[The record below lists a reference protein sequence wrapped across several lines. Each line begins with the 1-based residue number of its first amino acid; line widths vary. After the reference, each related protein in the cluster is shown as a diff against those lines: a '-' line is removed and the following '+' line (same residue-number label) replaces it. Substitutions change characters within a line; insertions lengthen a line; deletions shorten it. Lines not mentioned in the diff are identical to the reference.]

1 MEFTFKTCKQQLN
14 IKKTINSINKKET
27 GQRSKWTFVQRRY
40 PDGHKAPENMPG
52 ITVRKMPIKTAV
64 RYQLT
69 WLRMAIFLKIY
80 KELNAAEGEGN
91 RASSTLWGG
100 GVHGWC
106 SHEGKPWRF
115 LKTLN
120 TDLTHDKA
128 SAPLALELEKI
139 IKWFLNHLK
148 WFVHPNFQGSTVDDI
163 QHRASTRVSI
173 NREMKRLWNTLS
185 YPREWKNAI
194 VRSMEGL
201 RFIILSEVSPRGK
214 EIYHWWVQSINSHTW
229 TNL

>member
-1 MEFTFKTCKQQLN
+1 MLLR
-14 IKKTINSINKKET
+14 SIW
-27 GQRSKWTFVQRRY
+27 R
-40 PDGHKAPENMPG
+40 
-52 ITVRKMPIKTAV
+52 
-64 RYQLT
+64 
-69 WLRMAIFLKIY
+69 
-80 KELNAAEGEGN
+80 GEQSILPLCRVGVYM
-91 RASSTLWGG
+91 GG
-100 GVHGWC
+100 C

-128 SAPLALELEKI
+128 SPPLALDLEKI

-163 QHRASTRVSI
+163 QDRASTRVSI
-173 NREMKRLWNTLS
+173 NREMKRLWNTLG
-185 YPREWKNAI
+185 YPKEWKNAI
-194 VRSMEGL
+194 VRSMKGL

-229 TNL
+229 TNKKKKKRKTPTHPSKSNSN

>member
-1 MEFTFKTCKQQLN
+1 
-14 IKKTINSINKKET
+14 
-27 GQRSKWTFVQRRY
+27 
-40 PDGHKAPENMPG
+40 MPG

-69 WLRMAIFLKIY
+69 RLRMAIFQKIY

-106 SHEGKPWRF
+106 SHEEKPWRF

-139 IKWFLNHLK
+139 IK
-148 WFVHPNFQGSTVDDI
+148 
-163 QHRASTRVSI
+163 
-173 NREMKRLWNTLS
+173 
-185 YPREWKNAI
+185 
-194 VRSMEGL
+194 
-201 RFIILSEVSPRGK
+201 
-214 EIYHWWVQSINSHTW
+214 
-229 TNL
+229 